1 MASKPKSKRIKNVKC
16 TLSMRYVIEIMCES
30 KLFKRL

>member
-1 MASKPKSKRIKNVKC
+1 MASKPKSKRIENVKC
-16 TLSMRYVIEIMCES
+16 TFPMRYGIEEISES